1 MRGRPMPP
9 DMTRRAGVVIPARN
23 HAAELA
29 RLLPALAAQ
38 IPPENILVVDSAS
51 SDATADVARGC
62 GCRCISIAL
71 KDFDHGTTRN
81 FGARS
86 VPGEFIVFMT
96 PDAVPEG
103 PATLAALLEP
113 FQDPSVGATYARQLP
128 RPGARPLERFAR
140 EFNYPPEP
148 RVQSLE
154 SLPRLGIKA
163 FFLSDSCAA
172 YRREVFERM
181 GSFPE
186 PCVVS
191 EDLYMAARM
200 VLAGFKVCYTPAAR
214 VVHSHRLSLWA
225 QFRRNYKIGAFF
237 HDHRWIRDRAPL
249 GAEGLRFLKSECAY
263 LIREGA
269 AFGIVEAILDAG
281 ARWTGLHVG
290 QAAAALKS
298 AWPFARRRMSARKNK
313 EKV

>member
-9 DMTRRAGVVIPARN
+9 DMVRRAGVVIPARN
-23 HAAELA
+23 QATELA

-113 FQDPSVGATYARQLP
+113 FQDPSVGEI
-128 RPGARPLERFAR
+128 RPGVQLSSGASRPVPGKLA
-140 EFNYPPEP
+140 PAWH
-148 RVQSLE
+148 Q
-154 SLPRLGIKA
+154 GI
-163 FFLSDSCAA
+163 
-172 YRREVFERM
+172 
-181 GSFPE
+181 FP
-186 PCVVS
+186 
-191 EDLYMAARM
+191 
-200 VLAGFKVCYTPAAR
+200 
-214 VVHSHRLSLWA
+214 
-225 QFRRNYKIGAFF
+225 
-237 HDHRWIRDRAPL
+237 
-249 GAEGLRFLKSECAY
+249 LRFV
-263 LIREGA
+263 R
-269 AFGIVEAILDAG
+269 
-281 ARWTGLHVG
+281 GL
-290 QAAAALKS
+290 
-298 AWPFARRRMSARKNK
+298 SARGF
-313 EKV
+313 